1 MNNTRGGNMINR
13 KDKLS
18 SPITEKIIS
27 KFSEYSL
34 PGGPIITEY
43 ANIVVDY
50 AKNAHI
56 WDSDGNRYIDFFTGV
71 GVCNIGHSHPKF
83 QERMMGQLSRCTVGS
98 FYTDVRAQLYESIA
112 DFLPSNLQH
121 IHMFSTGSEA
131 VEAAIRFARAA
142 SGREEVISFWGGFHG
157 KTQGA
162 ISLHAGPRKKDVG
175 PLPTGIHHIPYA
187 YCFRCPLKLKFPD
200 CQYACVELAKN
211 TIKESTT
218 GNIAAI
224 IIEPVQGTNG
234 NIVPPP
240 GYLKKIRKLADDFG
254 ALLIFDEVI
263 TGFGRT
269 GQFFAYEHENVAPDI
284 LVLGKAMGSG
294 IPVSAIISDANLV
307 KDTSFSSPSAASS
320 TFSGN
325 PLASAAALATVE
337 IIRDEHLV
345 ERSCELGKLAES
357 IIESWPNDIS
367 VVGNVGILGLMIGLE
382 LVCPDT
388 NHPLPAELTR
398 HFFHSLIRRGV
409 IAMAYGSRIRLYPPL
424 SINDFDLREGLL
436 VIQSELQMLSKI
448 IKNYP
453 FEG

>member
-1 MNNTRGGNMINR
+1 MKSRSNQAP
-13 KDKLS
+13 
-18 SPITEKIIS
+18 SPTTQEIIS
-27 KFSEYSL
+27 KFSKYSL

-43 ANIVVDY
+43 ANIVVDH
-50 AKNAHI
+50 AENAHI
-56 WDSDGNRYIDFFTGV
+56 WDTDGNRYIDFFTGV

-83 QERMMGQLSRCTVGS
+83 QECMTKQLVRCTVGS
-98 FYTDVRAQLYESIA
+98 FYTDVRAQLHESLA
-112 DFLPSNLQH
+112 EFLPSNLQQM
-121 IHMFSTGSEA
+121 HMFSTGSEA

-175 PLPTGIHHIPYA
+175 PLPTGTHHVPYA
-187 YCFRCPLKLKFPD
+187 YCFRCPLKLGFPG
-200 CQYACVELAKN
+200 CQYACVEIARN

-240 GYLKKIRKLADDFG
+240 GYLKEIRKLADDFG

-269 GQFFAYEHENVAPDI
+269 GRFFAYEHENVVPDI

-294 IPVSAIISDANLV
+294 VPTSAIISDATLV
-307 KDTSFSSPSAASS
+307 ENTPFSAPSAASS

-345 ERSCELGKLAES
+345 ERSRELGKLAES
-357 IIESWPNDIS
+357 IIESWSRDLP
-367 VVGNVGILGLMIGLE
+367 VVGNTGILGLMIGLE
-382 LVCPDT
+382 LIFPGT
-388 NHPLPAELTR
+388 NRPLPVELTYQ
-398 HFFHSLIRRGV
+398 FFSSLLSRGI

-424 SINDFDLREGLL
+424 SINDSDLQEGLL
-436 VIQSELQMLSKI
+436 AIQSELQILSKVI
-448 IKNYP
+448 GDYP
-453 FEG
+453 FED